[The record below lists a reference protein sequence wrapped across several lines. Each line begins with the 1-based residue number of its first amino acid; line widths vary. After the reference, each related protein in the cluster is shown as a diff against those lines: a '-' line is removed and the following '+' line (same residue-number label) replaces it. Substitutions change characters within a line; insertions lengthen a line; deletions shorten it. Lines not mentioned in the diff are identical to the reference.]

1 MFVCFFHFLKNSFL
15 FFDLKGEKI
24 LKRFVDTLT
33 SSLAGVLLGNGV
45 NAEFECKNIN
55 NVKNSQSQ
63 TQ

>member
-1 MFVCFFHFLKNSFL
+1 M
-15 FFDLKGEKI
+15 

-45 NAEFECKNIN
+45 NAEFECKNIK
-55 NVKNSQSQ
+55 NVNNSQSQ